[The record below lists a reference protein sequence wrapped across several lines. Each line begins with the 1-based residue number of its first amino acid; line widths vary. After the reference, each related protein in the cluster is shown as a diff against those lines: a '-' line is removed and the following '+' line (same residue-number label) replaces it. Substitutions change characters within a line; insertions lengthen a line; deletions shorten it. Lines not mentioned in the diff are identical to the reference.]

1 MLARWRTC
9 STLSGEF
16 SRRCCVNKK
25 ENVERVANYLRTM
38 GTTWRAL
45 SRPNVM
51 IMGQI
56 ACLAAYGDHQ
66 RRERAPRGAGHHTLR
81 RRCADGVPAA
91 GALLDICLIA
101 LASVPRV
108 QQTARRY

>member
-9 STLSGEF
+9 STLSGELY
-16 SRRCCVNKK
+16 RRCCVNKK

-45 SRPNVM
+45 SWPNVM

-56 ACLAAYGDHQ
+56 AYLDANGGPP
-66 RRERAPRGAGHHTLR
+66 PRSTTRG
-81 RRCADGVPAA
+81 RCTCEETATPPG
-91 GALLDICLIA
+91 
-101 LASVPRV
+101 
-108 QQTARRY
+108 ARRTAEYHRARWF